1 MTTAM
6 AKMSD
11 YAFVAAMLSTGLAT
25 ILYLLY
31 AISGVRA
38 ARMQT
43 AGVPG
48 TTGVLGFVSGP
59 RTAAIGRYAT
69 IVGWLAVIAM
79 LASLVFRTI
88 ATGHGPFAN
97 MYEFS
102 MAFAFGVLAAY
113 MWFERRYHQR
123 ILALVAL
130 PLALLM
136 MFYAATIP
144 ADIEPLVPA
153 LQNNLLL
160 TVHVA
165 VAIVAYG
172 SFTLAFAASY
182 LYLLQTGSAPT
193 LLVGTAAFVLAA
205 AYGMATGGV
214 GSAVPYGLAASLVA
228 GVATATVRRF
238 AFGATGSDATPE
250 TGAARWGLP
259 KPQVLDEIGYHAVVV
274 GFPFLTLTIILGAVW
289 ADVAWGS
296 YWSWDPKETAS
307 LVTWFIYGAYLHARV
322 MRGWRGSRAAWLLVL
337 GFEATLFTYFGNYFF
352 GGLHSYAGLG

>member
-1 MTTAM
+1 M
-6 AKMSD
+6 AKMSE

-25 ILYLLY
+25 IAYLLY
-31 AISGVRA
+31 AVSGLRA

-43 AGVPG
+43 AGGPASG
-48 TTGVLGFVSGP
+48 GAMGFISGP

-69 IVGWLAVIAM
+69 MLGWLAVVAL
-79 LASLVFRTI
+79 LASMAFRTV

-102 MAFAFGVLAAY
+102 MAFAFGILAAY

-130 PLALLM
+130 PVALAM
-136 MFYAATIP
+136 MGYAATIP

-172 SFTLAFAASY
+172 SFSIAFAASL
-182 LYLLQTGSAPT
+182 LYLIQPE
-193 LLVGTAAFVLAA
+193 
-205 AYGMATGGV
+205 GG
-214 GSAVPYGLAASLVA
+214 
-228 GVATATVRRF
+228 
-238 AFGATGSDATPE
+238 
-250 TGAARWGLP
+250 RWGLP
-259 KPQVLDEIGYHAVVV
+259 KPQVLDEIGYRAVVV

-289 ADVAWGS
+289 ADTAWGS

-307 LVTWFIYGAYLHARV
+307 LVTWLIYGAYLHARV
-322 MRGWRGSRAAWLLVL
+322 MRGWRGNRAAWLLVL
-337 GFEATLFTYFGNYFF
+337 GFAATLFTYFGNLFF
-352 GGLHSYAGLG
+352 GGLHSYSGLG

>member
-1 MTTAM
+1 MCE
-6 AKMSD
+6 

-25 ILYLLY
+25 IAYLLY
-31 AISGVRA
+31 AVSGLRA

-43 AGVPG
+43 AGGPASG
-48 TTGVLGFVSGP
+48 GAMGFISGP

-69 IVGWLAVIAM
+69 MLGWLAVVAL
-79 LASLVFRTI
+79 LASMAFRTV

-102 MAFAFGVLAAY
+102 MAFAFGILAAY

-130 PLALLM
+130 PVALAM
-136 MFYAATIP
+136 MGYAATIP

-172 SFTLAFAASY
+172 SFSIAFAASL
-182 LYLLQTGSAPT
+182 LYLIQPE
-193 LLVGTAAFVLAA
+193 
-205 AYGMATGGV
+205 GG
-214 GSAVPYGLAASLVA
+214 
-228 GVATATVRRF
+228 
-238 AFGATGSDATPE
+238 
-250 TGAARWGLP
+250 RWGLP
-259 KPQVLDEIGYHAVVV
+259 KPQVLDEIGYRAVVV

-289 ADVAWGS
+289 ADTAWGS

-307 LVTWFIYGAYLHARV
+307 LVTWLIYGAYLHARV
-322 MRGWRGSRAAWLLVL
+322 MRGWRGNRAAWLLVL
-337 GFEATLFTYFGNYFF
+337 GFAATLFTYFGNLFF
-352 GGLHSYAGLG
+352 GGLHSYSGLG

>member
-1 MTTAM
+1 M
-6 AKMSD
+6 AKMSE

-25 ILYLLY
+25 IAYLLY
-31 AISGVRA
+31 AVSGLRA

-43 AGVPG
+43 AGMPVAG
-48 TTGVLGFVSGP
+48 GAMGFISGP

-69 IVGWLAVIAM
+69 MLGWLAVAAL
-79 LASLVFRTI
+79 LASMAFRTV

-102 MAFAFGVLAAY
+102 MAFAFGILAAY

-130 PLALLM
+130 PVALAM
-136 MFYAATIP
+136 MGYAATIP

-172 SFTLAFAASY
+172 SFSIAFAASL
-182 LYLLQTGSAPT
+182 LYLIQPE
-193 LLVGTAAFVLAA
+193 
-205 AYGMATGGV
+205 GG
-214 GSAVPYGLAASLVA
+214 
-228 GVATATVRRF
+228 
-238 AFGATGSDATPE
+238 
-250 TGAARWGLP
+250 RWGLP
-259 KPQVLDEIGYHAVVV
+259 KPQVLDEIGYRAVVV

-289 ADVAWGS
+289 ADTAWGS

-307 LVTWFIYGAYLHARV
+307 LVTWLIYGAYLHARV
-322 MRGWRGSRAAWLLVL
+322 MRGWRGNRAAWLLVL
-337 GFEATLFTYFGNYFF
+337 GFAATLFTYFGNLFF
-352 GGLHSYAGLG
+352 GGLHSYSGLG